1 MNGGLV
7 LRLRPHEKFLVNG
20 VVIENGG
27 RRSRLRVKTRDA
39 NILRIRD
46 ALHPDEANTPAKRL
60 YYVAQLAVVGDSD
73 GEETKAALVSGLEH
87 LKEAF
92 GDHLCREDI
101 DTALYHARGGEFYR
115 VMRALSRVMPHEAA
129 LLRSPPAG
137 RARPAANEAV

>member
-27 RRSRLRVKTRDA
+27 RRSRLRVKTQDA

-46 ALHPDEANTPAKRL
+46 ALHPDEVNTPAKRL
-60 YYVAQLAVVGDSD
+60 YYVAQLAVVGESD

-101 DTALYHARGGEFYR
+101 ETALKHARGGEFYR
-115 VMRALSRVMPHEAA
+115 VMRALSRIMPHEAS
-129 LLRSPPAG
+129 LLRSPPAS
-137 RARPAANEAV
+137 RAQPAANEAV